1 MWSYSSEF
9 VWVVPSESTPAN
21 KTRSKKT
28 AKKQQQQQQQKNT
41 GTTSVNVIRVSL

>member
-1 MWSYSSEF
+1 M
-9 VWVVPSESTPAN
+9 VPSESTPAN

-28 AKKQQQQQQQKNT
+28 PKKQQQQQQQKNT

>member
-1 MWSYSSEF
+1 M
-9 VWVVPSESTPAN
+9 VPSESTPAN

>member
-9 VWVVPSESTPAN
+9 FWVVPSESTPAN

-28 AKKQQQQQQQKNT
+28 AKKQQQQQQQKST

>member
-9 VWVVPSESTPAN
+9 FWVVPSESTPAN